1 MFALLFVFF
10 FLWKAAVAEGYE
22 TVFELFEGF
31 AIVLD
36 LDLKA
41 GLAGFG
47 DLGFEVFDGFYFGL
61 VLFFELD
68 DFLLEFM
75 EAGFCVFQ
83 VFGLVGIGVGSE
95 EMVELVSAG

>member
-1 MFALLFVFF
+1 MLALLFVFF
-10 FLWKAAVAEGYE
+10 LLWKAVITEGYE

-31 AIVLD
+31 AIVLN

-47 DLGFEVFDGFYFGL
+47 DLGFEVFDGLYFGL
-61 VLFFELD
+61 VLFFELG

-83 VFGLVGIGVGSE
+83 VLGFVGIGVGSE
-95 EMVELVSAG
+95 EMVEFVSAG

>member
-1 MFALLFVFF
+1 VLALLFVFF
-10 FLWKAAVAEGYE
+10 LLWKTVITEGYE

-47 DLGFEVFDGFYFGL
+47 DLGFEVFDGLYFGL
-61 VLFFELD
+61 VLFLELG

-75 EAGFCVFQ
+75 EADFCVFQ
-83 VFGLVGIGVGSE
+83 VLGFVGIGVGSE
-95 EMVELVSAG
+95 EMVEFVSAG